1 MPSSFL
7 ILLGESGWLFIWNN
21 VFLRESTRKEK
32 TMEKKTY
39 TRPQMAAERFEP
51 QEYCNPCTNP
61 PVTSLA
67 GWSIARAGQYIDL
80 NNDGDYQTGERFYSN
95 GQANGQAAYY
105 LGIPDQVT
113 NGRVKIGY
121 LTLSNGTQNTHT
133 MNPGEPYANHTSS
146 GNSYKYVSLGTYNIV
161 IVDNCAYV
169 RNNS

>member
-1 MPSSFL
+1 MPTSFQ
-7 ILLGESGWLFIWNN
+7 ILLGESEWLFIWNN
-21 VFLRESTRKEK
+21 VFLRESIRQEK
-32 TMEKKTY
+32 TMKKKTY
-39 TRPQMAAERFEP
+39 TKPEMTAERFEP

-67 GWSIARAGQYIDL
+67 GWSNARAGQYIDL
-80 NNDGDYQTGERFYSN
+80 NNDGHYQTGERFKL
-95 GQANGQAAYY
+95 NGQAAYY

-133 MNPGEPYANHTSS
+133 MGPGDPYANHSSS

-161 IVDNCAYV
+161 IVKRIAYV